1 MIIKQLIGICQ
12 CFILR
17 NLVEGVNRFLPLLKI
32 IVVDRRNDKKL
43 GKRIV
48 QPKCFVPVGKEVAFF
63 ADTFH
68 AAKRTVPVIIIFFV
82 HCRPLADFHQPDI
95 SNQEFEFIL
104 CQLIVMLPHGQSPY
118 SYTHKNQDY

>member
-48 QPKCFVPVGKEVAFF
+48 QPKCFVPVGKEVTFF
-63 ADTFH
+63 ADTLH

-104 CQLIVMLPHGQSPY
+104 CQLIDFLM
-118 SYTHKNQDY
+118 